1 MSRLQEVIC
10 TKHNLRFAFDADRVR
25 ALGQQP
31 ALMSCP
37 VCARD
42 DTARVIAERTEVTAH
57 RDLLL
62 KAIDL
67 KALLVPLDPA

>member
-1 MSRLQEVIC
+1 MSRLEEVLC
-10 TKHNLRFAFDADRVR
+10 TRHNLKFAYDGDRVR

-31 ALMSCP
+31 ALMRCP
-37 VCARD
+37 VCSRDEIARL
-42 DTARVIAERTEVTAH
+42 IAERTEVTEH

-67 KALLVPLDPA
+67 KALLTPVGSA